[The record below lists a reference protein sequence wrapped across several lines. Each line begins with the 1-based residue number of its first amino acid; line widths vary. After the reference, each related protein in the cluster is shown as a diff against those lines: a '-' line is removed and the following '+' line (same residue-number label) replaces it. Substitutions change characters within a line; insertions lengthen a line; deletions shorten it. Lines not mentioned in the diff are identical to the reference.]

1 MAPPSPLPAACSTSG
16 PRSSFVNIPSLS
28 ALASQAS
35 ATLSALTCLPITWLD
50 DGHLRI
56 GTHTFPLCEHLHT
69 SENNIFLA
77 TYLSPSQALA
87 LRQQGRYYLDTAGN
101 AFVQAA
107 GICLFIEGQTLTPAS
122 PATPPPT
129 GLRLLYYLLSEP
141 HLLKAPYRTISQRVG
156 VALGSV
162 SAFFTELRQQGLFHE
177 SPRTLNLNAL
187 LARWV
192 QDYSD
197 VLRPS
202 LNARRY
208 RWATAPGIRWAQ
220 LPMVT
225 GAYWGGE
232 PAARLLLQEKRSSLT
247 SFTLYSPCLPNW
259 GLIPDPSTG
268 PVEILAPPFPLP
280 ELAGTRGIAHPLLVY
295 TDLLRSSRAFDQ
307 ELAQQLQTHHLT
319 HLL

>member
-1 MAPPSPLPAACSTSG
+1 MNT
-16 PRSSFVNIPSLS
+16 PSLS

-35 ATLSALTCLPITWLD
+35 ATLSALTYLPITWLD
-50 DGHLRI
+50 NCRLRI
-56 GTHTFPLCEHLHT
+56 GTHTFPLCEHLHA
-69 SENNIFLA
+69 SANDILLA
-77 TYLSPSQALA
+77 TYLSPSQTLV

-107 GICLFIEGQTLTPAS
+107 GICLFIEGQTLAPAS
-122 PATPPPT
+122 PATSPPT

-141 HLLKAPYRTISQRVG
+141 QLIQAPYRTIGQRVG

-162 SAFFTELRQQGLFHE
+162 SIFFTELRQQGLFHK

-197 VLRPS
+197 VLRPT
-202 LNARRY
+202 LNAQCY

-220 LPMVT
+220 LPLVT

-232 PAARLLLQEKRSSLT
+232 PAARLLLQEKRSSPT

-280 ELAGTRGIAHPLLVY
+280 ELAGTKGIAHPLLVY
-295 TDLLRSSRAFDQ
+295 TDLLRSGRTIDQ
-307 ELAQQLQTHHLT
+307 ELAKQLRTRHLA